1 MADGLSTAN
10 LANPWLG
17 VLAGTSFGSVASTY
31 VQLHT
36 GSPGANGTSNV
47 SSVTTREQVTWNA
60 PSAGAMTESNTPT
73 WSNWAGTNGEVVTD
87 ISIWS
92 AASSGTFYFSTP
104 LAGTAVVF
112 TATNAS
118 PCVFTA
124 PATNYSSGQPVVLA
138 PIAGGAI
145 PTGFTADQ
153 IYYVAGTP
161 SATANTFS
169 LASTLGGAAV
179 NSSSTGTGIVQPDG
193 AKTVNTSDTLEIVS
207 LSIGLTPLAS

>member
-31 VQLHT
+31 AQLHT
-36 GSPGANGTSNV
+36 GTPGPAGTANV

-60 PSAGAMTESNTPT
+60 PSGGAMTESNTPT
-73 WSNWAGTNGEVVTD
+73 WSSWAGSNGEVVTD

-112 TATNAS
+112 TATNAGT
-118 PCVFTA
+118 CIFTA
-124 PATNYSSGQPVVLA
+124 PATNYSAGQAVVLS

-161 SATANTFS
+161 SATANTFA
-169 LASTLGGAAV
+169 LAGSAGGTAWA
-179 NSSSTGTGIVQPDG
+179 SSSTGTGIVQPDG
-193 AKTVNTSDTLEIVS
+193 AKTVNTGDTLQLSTLS
-207 LSIGLTPLAS
+207 LGLTPLAS